1 AADYAIITV
10 QTAFLKAHYP
20 VEFMTALLTVE
31 QGNTEKVGLLIAEA
45 RRLGI
50 EVLPPDVNYSGIEFT
65 IEENGQDGRACAIR
79 YGLGAIKNVGEGPV
93 TAILQARGATMQ
105 GAGRL
110 RAYSGGRPFEDI
122 DDFVRRVDLR
132 QVNRRALECLIK
144 AGALRAFG
152 TRTQLLAILDRMMDE
167 SQKVHGMLQQATFFD
182 MPAFAT
188 TGLRATLPEVSDV
201 SRREV
206 LAWEKELIGT
216 YVSDHP
222 LSRVWADLENTIT
235 VLTGQI
241 DDTMAEQNVT
251 VAGMINFVR
260 RITTK
265 KGQAMAFAQIEDLQ
279 GTVEVV
285 IFPSLWEA
293 TAEIWQPEQVVVV
306 RGKVSLRGR
315 EPSIIADSVTNEIVT
330 VKPSDEPGA
339 GPERKAKNG
348 QVHVHVIV
356 PRRADIE
363 ETIRRLGQV
372 YDLLQEYPGTDRF
385 SLYVENSGNG
395 DVQIEFPNDTT
406 GHCLALETRLRE
418 MLGAGTVRVEHIG
431 NRAHE

>member
-1 AADYAIITV
+1 VV
-10 QTAFLKAHYP
+10 Q
-20 VEFMTALLTVE
+20 
-31 QGNTEKVGLLIAEA
+31 QG
-45 RRLGI
+45 
-50 EVLPPDVNYSGIEFT
+50 
-65 IEENGQDGRACAIR
+65 
-79 YGLGAIKNVGEGPV
+79 
-93 TAILQARGATMQ
+93 
-105 GAGRL
+105 
-110 RAYSGGRPFEDI
+110 
-122 DDFVRRVDLR
+122 
-132 QVNRRALECLIK
+132 
-144 AGALRAFG
+144 
-152 TRTQLLAILDRMMDE
+152 
-167 SQKVHGMLQQATFFD
+167 TFFD
-182 MPAFAT
+182 MPAFAP
-188 TGLRATLPEVSDV
+188 TGLQATLPEVSDV

-339 GPERKAKNG
+339 GPERKTKVG

-406 GHCLALETRLRE
+406 DHCLALETRLRE

-431 NRAHE
+431 NHAHE